1 MDINVSQVSQNIAQP
16 SVSSTPETAKNEK
29 VAQVVTTDSQQQVK
43 DLFAPAEINKEEM
56 NSQAIDRQNVSEATD
71 EQVKTTVLQ
80 LTEILRTNNRQLSFS
95 VDEGSN
101 KQVVKVTDSATGDII
116 RQIPTEE
123 VLKLSERLQD
133 LQLDEG
139 TVVGLLFN
147 GQV

>member
-16 SVSSTPETAKNEK
+16 SVSSTLETAKNEK
-29 VAQVVTTDSQQQVK
+29 VTQVVTTDSQQQVK

-71 EQVKTTVLQ
+71 EQVKTTVLL

-123 VLKLSERLQD
+123 VLKFSERLQD

>member
-16 SVSSTPETAKNEK
+16 SVSSTLETAKNEK
-29 VAQVVTTDSQQQVK
+29 VTQVVTTDSQQQVK